1 MRISIYGGSD
11 ATTVDEV
18 VARVGAAARE
28 GFPAFWLPQT
38 AGLDALTALAI
49 AAREVPA
56 IGLGTAVVPVQGRH
70 PIPLAQQ
77 TLTLADAAGA
87 GRVTLGIGV
96 THKPVSE
103 GWYGIPYRSVVQL
116 CDETLRVLDGLLG
129 QSRRADVDGDYVH
142 AHIELPLAVARP
154 GLVVAALG
162 PKMLELAGRHADGTV
177 TWMTGV
183 STLRK
188 DVVPRLRS
196 AAEAA
201 ARPEPRVVV
210 GLPVCVT
217 DDAAG
222 ARGRIAPGMAGT
234 ARMASYARMIASEGV
249 SDAVDIALIGNED
262 DVAQRI
268 DALVQAGMTELC
280 ANVLGDAD
288 ERARTRTFLASL
300 NASPS

>member
-11 ATTVDEV
+11 ATTVGEV
-18 VARVGAAARE
+18 VARVRTAADE

-38 AGLDALTALAI
+38 AGLDALTALAV

-77 TLTLADAAGA
+77 ALTLADAAGE

-103 GWYGIPYRSVVQL
+103 GWYGIPYKSVVGL
-116 CDETLRVLDGLLG
+116 CAETLRALDGLL
-129 QSRRADVDGDYVH
+129 STARRADVDGEYVR
-142 AHIELPLAVARP
+142 AHIEMPLTVARP

-162 PKMLELAGRHADGTV
+162 PKMLDLAGRHADGTV

-183 STLRK
+183 STLRRE
-188 DVVPRLRS
+188 VVPRLRA

-201 ARPEPRVVV
+201 SRQAPRVVV
-210 GLPVCVT
+210 GIPVCVT
-217 DDAAG
+217 ADVAG
-222 ARGRIAPGMAGT
+222 ARERIAPGMAGT

-249 SDAVDIALIGNED
+249 ADAVDIALIGNED
-262 DVAQRI
+262 AVAQRI
-268 DALVQAGMTELC
+268 DALAEAGMTELL
-280 ANVLGDAD
+280 ANVLGDPD
-288 ERARTRTFLASL
+288 ERARTRAFLAARS
-300 NASPS
+300 S